1 MKYHSEK
8 NLLPDSVCC
17 RAFSLVETV
26 TALVILA
33 MVSSGVFAVI
43 NRCMTSTAQMT
54 LRMEAFEVARD
65 NMEKILT
72 TEVVTEKI
80 EYGTSDKYPEIKW
93 QTVVGPFYEPVTSK
107 MWIGATSLAEYPD
120 VNGQPQTIE
129 LTHWLTNLTE
139 KQIKQIKDEREEQ
152 EQEFAELLIET
163 LEEAAE
169 YAGVDEETIG
179 EWVENGMQKTPG
191 GKYIK
196 EWLDLYAEAGGNP
209 TDEEKAE
216 LMELAQIMGLFDNSG
231 KIGQTPGTDTT
242 LPLDTDSGESGGDEF
257 KWPKDMDPG
266 LRKLLEGLLKE
277 R

>member
-1 MKYHSEK
+1 MKYHSDK

-33 MVSSGVFAVI
+33 LVSSSVFVVI
-43 NRCMTSTAQMT
+43 NRCMASTAQMT
-54 LRMEAFEVARD
+54 LRMQAFEVARD

-93 QTVVGPFYEPVTSK
+93 QTVIGPFYEPVTSR

-129 LTHWLTNLTE
+129 LTHWLTDLTE
-139 KQIKQIKDEREEQ
+139 KQIKQIKDERQ
-152 EQEFAELLIET
+152 EQEKELADLLIET
-163 LEEAAE
+163 AEEAAE
-169 YAGVDEETIG
+169 YAGVDEDTIG
-179 EWVENGMQKTPG
+179 EWVENGMQKTPD

-196 EWLDLYAEAGGNP
+196 DWLDLYVETGGNP
-209 TDEEKAE
+209 TDEEKTE
-216 LMELAQIMGLFDNSG
+216 LMELSQTIGLFDNSG
-231 KIGQTPGTDTT
+231 QIGKTPGTDTT
-242 LPLDTDSGESGGDEF
+242 PKSDTYTTLPLDIDSGE
-257 KWPKDMDPG
+257 
-266 LRKLLEGLLKE
+266 
-277 R
+277 